1 MAEGEKEFTYLQDE
15 LGITIRLLEQ
25 GEESQTIYG
34 YDEFG
39 EDTYC
44 TQGHLQP
51 FGYTGYRYD
60 KVADTYF
67 AQAREY
73 VPKIGRFVGEDW
85 IKGNIEKPF
94 SLNQYGYCWGNPI
107 GLVDRDGKTLEMA
120 SNYSQVFD
128 ILKTGIEMAG
138 AVALV
143 DSHAP
148 EPMDLVALGILGI
161 TLVVSGGVAVGTYIN
176 STAKEKE
183 KSRVIVLEQVITK
196 RPNETVIYRRGNA
209 TNLTPRPI
217 DLHTELSY
225 KLKVPVATDYTITTM
240 EAINATGVLT
250 AVIDKP
256 NHVSVRPVNPLE
268 MMEDHV
274 MSKLIDNLIKKYEYN
289 IYINENISGEKLDKL
304 ALLLEKEENN
314 TETYFNPLRYK
325 SKFSWFNILYII
337 ERMSYTRKLEYIPF
351 LIELLQ
357 DANWPTFEYNVSL
370 LVSYDKNDLLP
381 YVERLLWRAY
391 EDDDEM
397 WISGIAILIEDK
409 NIKKSDFENPK
420 TYDLL
425 KYRDFYRT

>member
-1 MAEGEKEFTYLQDE
+1 MEEGKKEFTYLQDE
-15 LGITIRLLEQ
+15 LGSTIRLLEQ
-25 GEESQTIYG
+25 GEESQAIYG
-34 YDEFG
+34 YDESG
-39 EDTYC
+39 EDTYN
-44 TQGHLQP
+44 TQGRLQP

-60 KVADTYF
+60 KVVNTYF

-85 IKGNIEKPF
+85 IKGDIEKPF
-94 SLNQYGYCWGNPI
+94 SLNHYGYCWGNPI
-107 GLVDRDGKTLEMA
+107 GLVDRDGKTPEMA

-128 ILKTGIEMAG
+128 ILKTGTEMAG
-138 AVALV
+138 AATLA
-143 DSHAP
+143 DSPAP
-148 EPMDLVALGILGI
+148 RPMDLVALGI

-183 KSRVIVLEQVITK
+183 KSRVIALEQVTTK
-196 RPNETVIYRRGNA
+196 RPNETVIYRRGNGNV

-217 DLHTELSY
+217 DLHTGLSY
-225 KLKVPVATDYTITTM
+225 ELKVPAATDYTITTM
-240 EAINATGVLT
+240 EAINATRVLT

-357 DANWPTFEYNVSL
+357 DANWPTFEYTVSL
-370 LVSYDKNDLLP
+370 LVSYNKNDLLP